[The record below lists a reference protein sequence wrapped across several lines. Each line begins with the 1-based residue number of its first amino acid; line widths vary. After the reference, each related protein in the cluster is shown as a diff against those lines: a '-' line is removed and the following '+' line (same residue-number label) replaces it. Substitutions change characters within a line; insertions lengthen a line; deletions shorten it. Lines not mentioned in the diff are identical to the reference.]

1 VRSQKT
7 IVRRPERHTVRLCC
21 QVVRERDF
29 RLVADRV
36 ENLSTW
42 GMLVSPAEPVLTGE
56 RVFVSFQIPGTRHY
70 IDTMAT
76 VTRVAHGRRPT
87 EFQRMLGLE
96 FDQLSPY
103 DRFRLKSSLR
113 GRPLAPPGT
122 RPGRRSDSF
131 AIWTLLHCQ
140 ARESALT

>member
-1 VRSQKT
+1 MRSQKS
-7 IVRRPERHTVRLCC
+7 IIRRPERHTVRLCC
-21 QVVRERDF
+21 QVVREHDF

-76 VTRVAHGRRPT
+76 VTRGFMDAARPNFNGCSVSNSTRCLPMTVSGSSHRYASDRWPLRAPDRGVARTVLRSGRSYIAKPVSRP
-87 EFQRMLGLE
+87 
-96 FDQLSPY
+96 
-103 DRFRLKSSLR
+103 
-113 GRPLAPPGT
+113 
-122 RPGRRSDSF
+122 
-131 AIWTLLHCQ
+131 
-140 ARESALT
+140 